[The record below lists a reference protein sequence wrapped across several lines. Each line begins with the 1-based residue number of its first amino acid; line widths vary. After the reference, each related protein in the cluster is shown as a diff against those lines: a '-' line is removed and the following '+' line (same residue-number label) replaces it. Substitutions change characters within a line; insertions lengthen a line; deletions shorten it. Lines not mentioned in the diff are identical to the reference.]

1 VPKESLD
8 LERLARNWKNSNPGM
23 EMQKTPSKTSN
34 SEPKKRSKRMKN
46 FNKNSFLHNLW
57 SKIARK
63 REATCD
69 KNCELL
75 KMYEEIQRAVENPE
89 TKLRGIKQQ
98 YQKSQVHAGM
108 VQ

>member
-1 VPKESLD
+1 
-8 LERLARNWKNSNPGM
+8 
-23 EMQKTPSKTSN
+23 
-34 SEPKKRSKRMKN
+34 MKN

-108 VQ
+108 VQWYIHELEEEVEEIQNVWDAMQFLQ